1 MDKDLLD
8 KARDEINEIDMQM
21 AELFARRMRAV
32 SDVARYKS
40 EYGLTILDEK
50 RERQVIERN
59 SEFIEDD
66 ELRGYYRR
74 FIKGTMTISRDYQ
87 NALIEKDNKII
98 VSLAGAS
105 YEINIGRGL
114 INQANRF
121 FNLERRAL
129 IVTDDGVPKEYAER
143 VGSLCKEAR
152 IITIKQ
158 GEASKSAECFKAL
171 CHEMLDFG
179 LTRSDCVIA
188 VGGGVV
194 GDLSGFA
201 AASYMRGVD
210 FYNIPTTLLSQVDSS
225 IGGKT
230 AINLGG
236 VKNIVG
242 AFYQPKAVIIDTQL
256 LSTLPKRQLAN
267 GMAEVIKM
275 SLTSDEYLFEILEN
289 GVTGENIEDVIVRA
303 LKIKKSVVE
312 IDERE
317 GGLRKI
323 LNFGHTLG
331 HGIEAAE
338 ELNGL
343 YHGECVAIGMT
354 SCSSP
359 EVKERLIPLL
369 EQYGLPTRYDG
380 DIDTAL
386 SFIKQDKKC
395 EGDEISVILVDNI
408 GKYRIEKMKADAF
421 IDKVCEEYKK

>member
-1 MDKDLLD
+1 M
-8 KARDEINEIDMQM
+8 
-21 AELFARRMRAV
+21 ELC
-32 SDVARYKS
+32 
-40 EYGLTILDEK
+40 EK
-50 RERQVIERN
+50 
-59 SEFIEDD
+59 
-66 ELRGYYRR
+66 
-74 FIKGTMTISRDYQ
+74 MIS
-87 NALIEKDNKII
+87 
-98 VSLAGAS
+98 
-105 YEINIGRGL
+105 
-114 INQANRF
+114 
-121 FNLERRAL
+121 
-129 IVTDDGVPKEYAER
+129 
-143 VGSLCKEAR
+143 
-152 IITIKQ
+152 
-158 GEASKSAECFKAL
+158 
-171 CHEMLDFG
+171 FG
-179 LTRSDCVIA
+179 FTRTDCVAA
-188 VGGGVV
+188 VGGGVI
-194 GDLSGFA
+194 GDLAGFVA
-201 AASYMRGVD
+201 ATYMRGVD

-242 AFYQPKAVIIDTQL
+242 AFYQPKAVIIDTEV
-256 LSTLPKRQLAN
+256 LSTLPKRQIAN

-312 IDERE
+312 VDERE

-369 EQYGLPTRYDG
+369 EQYGLPTKYDG